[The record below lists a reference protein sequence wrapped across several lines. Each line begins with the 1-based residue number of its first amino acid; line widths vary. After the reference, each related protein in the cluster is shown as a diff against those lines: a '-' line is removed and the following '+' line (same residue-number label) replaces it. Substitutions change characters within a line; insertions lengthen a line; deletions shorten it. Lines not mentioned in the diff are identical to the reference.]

1 VKQKL
6 FAVGWF
12 CFSVLYLAGGW
23 GLNAGTPQKPGPG
36 FLPRIVGVGLLVLT
50 GLYLWQTLR
59 KPGEPQNACGP
70 FHLKSVLGLAAGL
83 MAYPFLLFHLN
94 FILATFL
101 VVYTMLW
108 ILKYKGPVWDSLIA
122 ISLAVMSFSVFA
134 LGLGVSLP
142 SGPIE
147 EIFYRLRG

>member
-1 VKQKL
+1 
-6 FAVGWF
+6 
-12 CFSVLYLAGGW
+12 
-23 GLNAGTPQKPGPG
+23 
-36 FLPRIVGVGLLVLT
+36 
-50 GLYLWQTLR
+50 
-59 KPGEPQNACGP
+59 
-70 FHLKSVLGLAAGL
+70 